1 MKRLIGSLVVLGLG
15 LFLGTAP
22 NSSAYAK
29 TATSSASSTTTTKTA
44 TDETNPTNSETAN
57 SESSVSSSES
67 TSSTSSSA
75 SSESKPKPK
84 PKPVYRKVLRKRT
97 VNYYTKIGSNKK
109 HNYKVYRTGGAK
121 SSAKNMKAISTG
133 RHYAKRKVHITREE
147 TMADGTWLK
156 FTYKHTQTGWI
167 HRNGTVKSYRWLNVP
182 LIAQRPELPTGC
194 EITATTMMLKYAGAK
209 VTKMSLAK
217 EMPRSSNPNKGFVG
231 SPYSRSGWW
240 IYPKGLMKTVK
251 KHVGSATN
259 MTGASF
265 KKMKTRINKGHPVV
279 IWVAG
284 VDGFVN
290 HAITLSGYSSTRA
303 YYNDPW
309 TKKKTSMTLTN
320 LHNHRKKDAY
330 RALSY

>member
-1 MKRLIGSLVVLGLG
+1 MKRLIESLAVVGLG
-15 LFLGTAP
+15 LFLGMSPGGVAH
-22 NSSAYAK
+22 AA
-29 TATSSASSTTTTKTA
+29 TATTSSESADSSTT
-44 TDETNPTNSETAN
+44 
-57 SESSVSSSES
+57 S
-67 TSSTSSSA
+67 TPKA
-75 SSESKPKPK
+75 KPKVQPK
-84 PKPVYRKVLRKRT
+84 PAVTYRKVFGKQT
-97 VNYYTKIGSNKK
+97 VNYYTKIGANRK
-109 HNYKVYRTGGAK
+109 HNYQVYQTGGAK

-133 RHYAKRKVHITREE
+133 RYYANKQVHVTREE
-147 TMADGTWLK
+147 KMGDGTWLK
-156 FTYKHTQTGWI
+156 FTYQHTQTGWI
-167 HRNGTVKSYRWLNVP
+167 HRNGTVKSYRWLNIP

-194 EITATTMMLKYAGAK
+194 EITATTMMLQYAGAK
-209 VTKMSLAK
+209 VTKLSLAK

-231 SPYSRSGWW
+231 SPYRRSGWW

-251 KHVGSATN
+251 HHLGSAKN

-265 KKMKTRINKGHPVV
+265 KKMKAQINQGHPVV

-309 TKKKTSMTLTN
+309 TKRKTSMTLAS
-320 LHNHRKKDAY
+320 LHKHRKHDAY

>member
-1 MKRLIGSLVVLGLG
+1 MKRLIESLAVVGLG
-15 LFLGTAP
+15 LFLGMVPGGVAH
-22 NSSAYAK
+22 AA
-29 TATSSASSTTTTKTA
+29 TATTSSESADSSTT
-44 TDETNPTNSETAN
+44 
-57 SESSVSSSES
+57 SSPQ
-67 TSSTSSSA
+67 A
-75 SSESKPKPK
+75 KPKAQPK
-84 PKPVYRKVLRKRT
+84 QPVTYRKVFGKQT
-97 VNYYTKIGSNKK
+97 VNYYTKIGTNRK
-109 HNYKVYRTGGAK
+109 HNYQVYQTGGAK

-133 RHYAKRKVHITREE
+133 RYYANKKVHVTREE
-147 TMADGTWLK
+147 KMGDGTWLK
-156 FTYKHTQTGWI
+156 FTYQHTQTGWI

-194 EITATTMMLKYAGAK
+194 EITATTMMLQYAGAK
-209 VTKMSLAK
+209 VSKMSLAK

-231 SPYSRSGWW
+231 SPYRRSGWW

-251 KHVGSATN
+251 HHIGSAKN

-265 KKMKTRINKGHPVV
+265 KQMKAQINQGHPVV

-309 TKKKTSMTLTN
+309 TKRKTSMTLAS
-320 LHNHRKKDAY
+320 LHKHRKHDAY